1 MAFTNKI
8 TCETKENLLTRQ
20 SSLFK
25 RERRGDSQRVIAN
38 RLTCQRTLR
47 NRRERQGDSPRVNAN
62 RLTCQRALCKR
73 RERQGD
79 SPRVI
84 VNRLTCQRALCN
96 RRKRQGGSQRVTVTD
111 LVHGSS
117 KTVQNR
123 VQCKENS
130 TRSNENL
137 YVSKLI
143 KTAINTAITVKLLK
157 SKVTLNACENLNMID
172 ETERDLGNI
181 KSKVNETCYSETCH
195 NLSTETKKQ
204 NFTTLPK
211 CNNTYASIVKEV
223 LPSTRTYNNF
233 SLSRS
238 RSKNL
243 TRVKSR
249 DREPSRIPVKKLVH
263 LMSKNRKSRRVIKRF
278 IKQSIPKSSCFH
290 NLLSTRY
297 RKDVIQQQTNAYMWK
312 FRKPFHAIS
321 I

>member
-1 MAFTNKI
+1 MAFTKKI
-8 TCETKENLLTRQ
+8 TLDTKENLLTRQ

-25 RERRGDSQRVIAN
+25 RERRGDSPRVIAN
-38 RLTCQRTLR
+38 RLTCQR
-47 NRRERQGDSPRVNAN
+47 
-62 RLTCQRALCKR
+62 ALCNR

-117 KTVQNR
+117 TTVRNR

-130 TRSNENL
+130 TRSNENQ

-143 KTAINTAITVKLLK
+143 KTAINTAITVK
-157 SKVTLNACENLNMID
+157 SKVSLNTCENLRM
-172 ETERDLGNI
+172 TCKTQRDLGN
-181 KSKVNETCYSETCH
+181 KSKVNETCCSETYH

-204 NFTTLPK
+204 NSTTLPK
-211 CNNTYASIVKEV
+211 CNNTHASIVKEV
-223 LPSTRTYNNF
+223 LPSTRSYNN
-233 SLSRS
+233 SSRSRS

-243 TRVKSR
+243 THVKSR

-278 IKQSIPKSSCFH
+278 INLSSLFLNHLAFTICFPQD
-290 NLLSTRY
+290 TE
-297 RKDVIQQQTNAYMWK
+297 KM
-312 FRKPFHAIS
+312 
-321 I
+321 